1 MVFSL
6 LVFSNLNRKSME
18 AQSSFSNT
26 VPLRE
31 DFLQYLWNFQLF
43 RTSKLFT
50 ASGVSLKILKTGMQ
64 NKNSGPDFFNAKLV
78 LGEQTWVGNVE
89 VHIKSSDWYAHQ
101 HEKDPNYDAVIL
113 HVVWEYDLPVF
124 RSNGLEM
131 ETLELRNNTD
141 LKVLNSYLQ
150 LFLGRQKWILCEREL
165 PTVPSIVKSPWIAR
179 LYVERFER
187 KSLEIAKL
195 LKESSN
201 NWELVLFQLLAK
213 SFGLH
218 TNVNAFSS
226 LAHSFDFSLINKLRF
241 QSGGIETLLFGQ
253 AGFFEG
259 PSEDHR
265 YREMQKEYRY
275 LKHKHHLKPLF
286 SGQFQ
291 FFRLRPANFPTLR
304 ISQLACL
311 YEREAQLFS
320 QTIRLDDLS
329 SFRKLFAVT
338 ASDYWNTHYV
348 FEKTSPFRI
357 KKTTN
362 SFTDLLLINT
372 ILPIKF
378 AHAKAHRHE
387 DFDIISGI
395 LEQIKPEKNKIIENF
410 RALKITAQ
418 NAMESQALLELKNN
432 YCSHQRCLEC
442 AVGLFLIKGEK
453 TQKR

>member
-1 MVFSL
+1 
-6 LVFSNLNRKSME
+6 ME
-18 AQSSFSNT
+18 AQSNFSKT

-43 RTSKLFT
+43 RTSELCT

-78 LGEQTWVGNVE
+78 LGVQTWVGNVE

-124 RSNGLEM
+124 RANGSEM
-131 ETLELRNNTD
+131 ETLELRKYTD

-150 LFLGRQKWILCEREL
+150 LFSGRQKWILCECEFS
-165 PTVPSIVKSPWIAR
+165 TVPYIVKSPWITR

-195 LKESSN
+195 LKKSSN
-201 NWELVLFQLLAK
+201 NWEFVLFQLLAK
-213 SFGLH
+213 GFGLH
-218 TNVNAFSS
+218 TNAAAFSS
-226 LAHSFDFSLINKLRF
+226 LAHSFDFSLINKLRP
-241 QSGGIETLLFGQ
+241 QSGAIETLLLGQ
-253 AGFFEG
+253 AGFFEK
-259 PSEDHR
+259 PSEDFR
-265 YREMQKEYRY
+265 YRELQKEYRY
-275 LKHKHHLKPLF
+275 LKHKHQLKPLF
-286 SGQFQ
+286 NGQFQ

-304 ISQLACL
+304 LSQFACL

-320 QTIRLDDLS
+320 KTIRLDDLS

-372 ILPIKF
+372 VLPIKY
-378 AHAKAHRHE
+378 AYAKAHRHE
-387 DFDIISGI
+387 DFDAISEI
-395 LEQIKPEKNKIIENF
+395 LEQIKPEKNKILENF
-410 RALKITAQ
+410 RTLKTPAL
-418 NAMESQALLELKNN
+418 NALESQALLELKNN
-432 YCSHQRCLEC
+432 YCSLQRCLEC
-442 AVGLFLIKGEK
+442 AVGLFLIKGETSK
-453 TQKR
+453 KR